1 MKALK
6 FLNFGFLAISIFFA
20 THATLSAQNKS
31 SFEDSVDITID
42 KTSTDEDFETIKAML
57 QEYNV
62 DVEFSNV
69 KRNEN
74 NEIIG
79 LSIMLSS
86 NNGQQTSSSISSN
99 RPINKISFG
108 SKNGALYIGQG
119 QGRNSILGLGN
130 SNSFSMPFDLD
141 SIFGSNGIGFRMD
154 DFFNGNSNLFFF
166 DNDSLNSDDLK
177 KRFQQHFKN
186 NRPNNFSFSFSN
198 DDDTSQRYR
207 FIDNPDKE
215 TLIVIDGEISD
226 FKTLDHLAKTN
237 KLADVDVLKAET
249 AMSIYGN
256 KAKDGAISIYTK
268 DNYQRSLEERKKYAQ
283 KYNSEVT
290 ASGNVENTKP
300 DDAIVLYFIS
310 KITPN
315 SLIEQH
321 INQLKSAG
329 ITAKVSKLK
338 RNNKGEIT
346 KIKIRLSDNS
356 GNNSEAVFSNNKG
369 ISTIKIGKQG
379 NTLVVSSEKF

>member
-20 THATLSAQNKS
+20 TQATLSAQNKS

-57 QEYNV
+57 QEYNI

-74 NEIIG
+74 KEIIG

-141 SIFGSNGIGFRMD
+141 SIFGGNGIGFRMD

-177 KRFQQHFKN
+177 KRFQQHFKSN
-186 NRPNNFSFSFSN
+186 SPNNFSFSFSN

-215 TLIVIDGEISD
+215 TLIVIDGKISD

-256 KAKDGAISIYTK
+256 KAKDGAIIAI
-268 DNYQRSLEERKKYAQ
+268 RKK
-283 KYNSEVT
+283 
-290 ASGNVENTKP
+290 
-300 DDAIVLYFIS
+300 
-310 KITPN
+310 
-315 SLIEQH
+315 
-321 INQLKSAG
+321 
-329 ITAKVSKLK
+329 
-338 RNNKGEIT
+338 
-346 KIKIRLSDNS
+346 
-356 GNNSEAVFSNNKG
+356 
-369 ISTIKIGKQG
+369 
-379 NTLVVSSEKF
+379 